1 VLAAGLIAT
10 ALWLTRR
17 DAVPFG
23 EPSQFTLSIEDQGGT
38 SLNQMP
44 VPSPDGRYVAF
55 LGGQLG
61 ERPSLW
67 IRALDAVESQP
78 LPGTDGASG
87 PVWSPD
93 SRWVAFYADGKVK
106 KIGPSGGP
114 PQTIAEVP
122 GFQEAAWGSRGDL
135 IFRTSN
141 RTALFRIRESGGPPE
156 PVTTLDQSRGENS
169 HRGPVFLPDG
179 RTFLFTSRCSE
190 RDNNALYVAS
200 LESPTVKRLMPIQSV
215 VRYVQPSRGG
225 PGTILYYRDGG
236 LTARGL
242 DPDTRE
248 LSGDPVPV
256 IDKVG
261 YVATGLGIGF
271 MASRDGRLAVLHR
284 SNPEE
289 AQFTWFART
298 GEITAT
304 LGEPGEYFQPRIS
317 PDGSRVAFTRPDDR
331 TGNRDVWF
339 MEIAR
344 AVSNRLTT
352 HVANDWFPAWSPDG
366 RRLLFGSDRDG
377 GTAVR
382 GFLKQALDATS
393 EESPLSGVDAEP
405 YDWSSDGKW
414 IVYRKDH
421 DLMVAPVG
429 GHGKAFPF
437 LATPFREGAARFA
450 PDGKWIAYVSNES
463 GRFEVYVRPFAGRP
477 ATAEGKIQISNRGGD
492 FPVWRADG
500 QELYYM
506 SADYTIHAVTTT
518 DLGRSSTMPPPLPLF
533 RACPDTLALRP
544 PARGQT
550 FGHSFDTLDGTRFL
564 VNCAVE
570 LPGRFVVL
578 LNWPLT
584 GR

>member
-1 VLAAGLIAT
+1 
-10 ALWLTRR
+10 
-17 DAVPFG
+17 
-23 EPSQFTLSIEDQGGT
+23 
-38 SLNQMP
+38 
-44 VPSPDGRYVAF
+44 
-55 LGGQLG
+55 
-61 ERPSLW
+61 
-67 IRALDAVESQP
+67 
-78 LPGTDGASG
+78 
-87 PVWSPD
+87 
-93 SRWVAFYADGKVK
+93 
-106 KIGPSGGP
+106 
-114 PQTIAEVP
+114 
-122 GFQEAAWGSRGDL
+122 
-135 IFRTSN
+135 
-141 RTALFRIRESGGPPE
+141 
-156 PVTTLDQSRGENS
+156 
-169 HRGPVFLPDG
+169 
-179 RTFLFTSRCSE
+179 
-190 RDNNALYVAS
+190 
-200 LESPTVKRLMPIQSV
+200 
-215 VRYVQPSRGG
+215 
-225 PGTILYYRDGG
+225 
-236 LTARGL
+236 
-242 DPDTRE
+242 
-248 LSGDPVPV
+248 
-256 IDKVG
+256 
-261 YVATGLGIGF
+261 

-377 GTAVR
+377 GTAMR

-393 EESPLSGVDAEP
+393 EESPLSGVDESP
-405 YDWSSDGKW
+405 HDWSRDGRWVVFFKT
-414 IVYRKDH
+414 D
-421 DLMVAPVG
+421 DLMVAPADG
-429 GHGKAFPF
+429 GKAFPF
-437 LATPFREGAARFA
+437 LATPFREGSARFA

-463 GRFEVYVRPFAGRP
+463 GRREVYVRPFAGRP
-477 ATAEGKIQISNRGGD
+477 ATAEGKIQISHRGGD

-506 SADYTIHAVTTT
+506 SADYTIYAVKTT

-533 RACPDTLALRP
+533 RACPDTLALND
-544 PARGQT
+544 
-550 FGHSFDTLDGTRFL
+550 HSFDTLDGTRFL

-570 LPGRFVVL
+570 PPGRFVVL